1 MKHTETVKTRF
12 AKAERLMYI
21 SGDHLDAIREKERTS
36 HVQHWIMSQIKRHEN
51 VVKAFNEAKFQVC
64 MLNPLTRSYFG
75 APPLE
80 D

>member
-1 MKHTETVKTRF
+1 MTHTETVNARYN
-12 AKAERLMYI
+12 KAQRLLYI
-21 SGDHLDAIREKERTS
+21 SSAHLTAIRENERTS
-36 HVQHWIMSQIKRHEN
+36 YVQKWVMSQMKRHQK
-51 VVKAFNEAKFQVC
+51 VVAAFNEAKFQVG

>member
-1 MKHTETVKTRF
+1 MTHTETVKARYN
-12 AKAERLMYI
+12 KAERLLYI
-21 SGDHLDAIREKERTS
+21 SGAHLDAIREKERTS
-36 HVQHWIMSQIKRHEN
+36 YVQHWIMSQIKRHEN
-51 VVKAFNEAKFQVC
+51 VVKAFNEAKFQVG

>member
-1 MKHTETVKTRF
+1 MTHTETVKARF
-12 AKAERLMYI
+12 AKAERLLYI
-21 SGDHLDAIREKERTS
+21 SCAHLDAIRENERTS
-36 HVQHWIMSQIKRHEN
+36 YVQKWIMSQIKRHQK
-51 VVKAFNEAKFQVC
+51 VVSAFNEAKFQVG